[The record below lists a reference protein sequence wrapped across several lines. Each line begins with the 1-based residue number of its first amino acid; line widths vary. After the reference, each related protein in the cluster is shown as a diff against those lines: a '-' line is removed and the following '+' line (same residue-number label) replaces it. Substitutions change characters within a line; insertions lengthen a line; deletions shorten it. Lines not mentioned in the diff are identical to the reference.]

1 MALSSTLLA
10 CWWIFRCSSICVPT
24 QKITLLMQ
32 KITKSLVE
40 DNLIEQSLSGYR
52 IYLSFAS
59 CFPSASHEMWNC
71 FSTRGEEHVWE
82 LSWNYKELFS
92 NASFP
97 RENNIDTDTDKNNCA
112 KRNTEKG
119 TYKIQATDKPQ
130 KWLIIFTFYLLVLTP
145 PFTYKS
151 VRASSSG

>member
-1 MALSSTLLA
+1 M
-10 CWWIFRCSSICVPT
+10 
-24 QKITLLMQ
+24 
-32 KITKSLVE
+32 
-40 DNLIEQSLSGYR
+40 
-52 IYLSFAS
+52 
-59 CFPSASHEMWNC
+59 
-71 FSTRGEEHVWE
+71 WE

-97 RENNIDTDTDKNNCA
+97 GENNIDTDTDKNNCA

-145 PFTYKS
+145 PYTYKS